1 MARSGRFI
9 PVLVAAAG
17 FAWLPATA
25 WGNALWEAALFR
37 REVFARTWWAV
48 AVGLFVETMAVNW
61 IADTTWKRSAAMAAT
76 MNAASLVVWIVLRR
90 ALCPWLG
97 TMRLLGNLLQ
107 VLTVSGA
114 VESGVLF
121 GLFGLRFSWTR
132 LGLLIAV
139 NIASTAVMV
148 AALLAASRA
157 VLLR

>member
-9 PVLVAAAG
+9 LVLAAAG
-17 FAWLPATA
+17 LVWLPAPA
-25 WGNALWEAALFR
+25 WGNAPWEVALLR

-48 AVGLFVETMAVNW
+48 AIGLFVEIMAVNW
-61 IADTTWKRSAAMAAT
+61 IADTTWKRSAVMATT
-76 MNAASLVVWIVLRR
+76 MNAASLAVWIVLRR
-90 ALCPWLG
+90 VLCPWLG

-107 VLTVSGA
+107 VLAVSGA

-139 NIASTAVMV
+139 NIASTVVMV
-148 AALLAASRA
+148 AALLGASRA
-157 VLLR
+157 VWFR